1 MALQGL
7 DIKTENSLLGIK
19 TESPGLRREE
29 SDKRRS
35 SDRGGSTA
43 EKKPRPGKSG
53 LFSPSPPQ
61 DSKHD
66 LQFPSLISPLKQ
78 EPDQKR
84 NRTTSSSSND
94 AIVNV
99 QKLENLAPEFQA
111 FKGMTGSAS
120 IIVGADGLPSP
131 GKVKKAVTE
140 EKRRTSSGHNKERQS
155 LTEGAQK

>member
-1 MALQGL
+1 MGG

-29 SDKRRS
+29 ADKRRS
-35 SDRGGSTA
+35 SDKGGSTA
-43 EKKPRPGKSG
+43 EKKARSGKSG
-53 LFSPSPPQ
+53 LFSPSPPH

-84 NRTTSSSSND
+84 NRTTSSSSNND

-99 QKLENLAPEFQA
+99 QKLENKVNNLAKSVHDLFVQFDHLSQRVE
-111 FKGMTGSAS
+111 
-120 IIVGADGLPSP
+120 VP
-131 GKVKKAVTE
+131 G
-140 EKRRTSSGHNKERQS
+140 
-155 LTEGAQK
+155 